1 MSRVTEAHHEL
12 VKEVT
17 KWWKSAKNPIFFSG
31 GTLQG
36 SSLQRPHN
44 WHQADMFD
52 VFEPL
57 RSLTTLDITEI
68 RD

>member
-17 KWWKSAKNPIFFSG
+17 KSRKKREKSNFSFWRRLAGLVAVAPTQLDQAGIFEHLCSLL
-31 GTLQG
+31 TL
-36 SSLQRPHN
+36 N
-44 WHQADMFD
+44 I
-52 VFEPL
+52 V
-57 RSLTTLDITEI
+57 EI